1 MVFCHSC
8 GQGVEADWNACP
20 FCSSPLI
27 APTPEVEV
35 ESPVYPS
42 PVQNYDEYESPVE
55 NYDEYE
61 SPVQPST
68 EYGRGMS
75 QPESPAPIYQPQ
87 YQVPQIPAQQIQV
100 PQYHQTPQTQYL
112 TTQRGGGGGGKVVI
126 IIAVVIG
133 VMVLLSI
140 LLYAWASALAG
151 KDTWSGSVD
160 TRIPDVKWYDYDG
173 YWEMWSSDGQ
183 ITGSYPED
191 EFTDYDS
198 LEAYCSN
205 GYCTYTV
212 ENWYLEGDYYDVTM
226 ESRETVVGDVWFTLF
241 TDMYFDGE
249 WMDMDDGECF
259 AVVHDDAYYS
269 TYSWRQ
275 EVSQTNWPSYCDSV
289 DEY

>member
-42 PVQNYDEYESPVE
+42 PVQNYDEYESPV
-55 NYDEYE
+55 
-61 SPVQPST
+61 QPST
-68 EYGRGMS
+68 EYGHGMF
-75 QPESPAPIYQPQ
+75 QPESPAPIQQPQ

-100 PQYHQTPQTQYL
+100 PQYHQTPQTQFL
-112 TTQRGGGGGGKVVI
+112 TTQKGGGSGGKVVI

-133 VMVLLSI
+133 VMILLSI

-160 TRIPDVKWYDYDG
+160 TRIPDVKWYNATG
-173 YWEMWSSDGQ
+173 EWEMWSSDGQ
-183 ITGSYPED
+183 ITTSYVD
-191 EFTDYDS
+191 EELDDYDS
-198 LEAYCSN
+198 MEAYCSN
-205 GYCTYTV
+205 GYCTYT
-212 ENWYLEGDYYDVTM
+212 YDDFYIDGDYYDITA
-226 ESRETVVGDVWFTLF
+226 ETRETVVGDVWFTLF
-241 TDMYFDGE
+241 TDMYFDGD
-249 WMDMDDGECF
+249 WYDVDDGVCY
-259 AVVHDDAYYS
+259 AAVHDDAYYS

>member
-68 EYGRGMS
+68 EYGHGMS
-75 QPESPAPIYQPQ
+75 QPEYAAHDDPRIQP
-87 YQVPQIPAQQIQV
+87 YQVPQTPTPQIQV

-160 TRIPDVKWYDYDG
+160 TRIPDVKWYDYD
-173 YWEMWSSDGQ
+173 D
-183 ITGSYPED
+183 TGKCGVQMVKLPAR
-191 EFTDYDS
+191 TRKTN
-198 LEAYCSN
+198 L
-205 GYCTYTV
+205 
-212 ENWYLEGDYYDVTM
+212 LTM
-226 ESRETVVGDVWFTLF
+226 THWRHIVV
-241 TDMYFDGE
+241 
-249 WMDMDDGECF
+249 MDIALTQLKTGIWKATTMMLP
-259 AVVHDDAYYS
+259 
-269 TYSWRQ
+269 WNQ
-275 EVSQTNWPSYCDSV
+275 EKL
-289 DEY
+289 